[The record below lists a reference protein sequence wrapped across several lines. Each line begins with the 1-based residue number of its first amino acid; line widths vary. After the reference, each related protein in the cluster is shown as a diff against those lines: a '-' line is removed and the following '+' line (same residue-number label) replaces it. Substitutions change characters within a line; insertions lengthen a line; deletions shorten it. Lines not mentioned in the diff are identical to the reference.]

1 MKKAISI
8 LGPTHSGKTEL
19 AIEINKHFPSKIIS
33 VDSVQIYKGANIG
46 SSKPDQEILDNI
58 HHALINTLDLEDDFS
73 VKDFLNEISNESKAC
88 EKDLIFVGGTM
99 MYFYSLFNGIS
110 KLPEKDIKF
119 RKEIEDEAKNKG
131 WKSMHERLKKID
143 PDAAKII
150 KDNDSQ
156 RILRALEVNFLSR
169 ITFSKL
175 KKLKE
180 KSVIEDYEKFSFA
193 IVPRCKKTF
202 KNELK
207 ERFKQ
212 MLELGL
218 VEETK
223 TIMELSSE
231 RRVKVLETVGYKQVV
246 NFINN
251 KISYE
256 EMIELATNA
265 TYQLAKRQITWLKK
279 FNLDKT
285 FFSDDDDKVMKILS
299 IIKN

>member
-19 AIEINKHFPSKIIS
+19 AIEINKQFPSKIIS

-46 SSKPDQEILDNI
+46 SSKPDQEILDSI

-73 VKDFLNEISNESKAC
+73 VKDFLNEISNESKDC
-88 EKDLIFVGGTM
+88 KKDLIFVGGTM

-119 RKEIEDEAKNKG
+119 RKKIENEAKNKG
-131 WKSMHERLKKID
+131 WKSMHEKLKKID
-143 PDAAKII
+143 PDAANTI
-150 KDNDSQ
+150 KDSDSQ

-169 ITFSKL
+169 ITFTKL

-180 KSVIEDYEKFSFA
+180 KSVIENYQKFSFA
-193 IVPRCKKTF
+193 IIPRCKKTF
-202 KNELK
+202 KKQLN
-207 ERFKQ
+207 ERFKK

-223 TIMELSSE
+223 NIMEHSSKTKI
-231 RRVKVLETVGYKQVV
+231 KVLETVGYKQVV
-246 NFINN
+246 DFVKD

-285 FFSDDDDKVMKILS
+285 FFSDEDDKVMKILS

>member
-8 LGPTHSGKTEL
+8 LGPTHSGKSEL
-19 AIEINKHFPSKIIS
+19 AIEISKHFPSKIIS

-46 SSKPDQEILDNI
+46 SNKPDQEILDNI
-58 HHALINTLDLEDDFS
+58 HHALINIIGLEDDFS
-73 VKDFLNEISNESKAC
+73 VKDFLNEISNESMSC

-110 KLPEKDIKF
+110 KLPKKNIKL
-119 RKEIEDEAKNKG
+119 RKKIEDEARNKG
-131 WKSMHERLKKID
+131 WKSMHEQLKKID
-143 PDAAKII
+143 PDAAKTI

-175 KKLKE
+175 KELKE
-180 KSVIEDYEKFSFA
+180 KSVIEDYQKFSFA

-202 KNELK
+202 KNQLK
-207 ERFKQ
+207 ERFKK

-223 TIMELSSE
+223 TLMESSSE
-231 RRVKVLETVGYKQVV
+231 SRIKVLETVGYKQVV
-246 NFINN
+246 DYV
-251 KISYE
+251 KDKTSYD

-285 FFSDDDDKVMKILS
+285 FFSDEDDKVMKILS

>member
-19 AIEINKHFPSKIIS
+19 AIEINKQFPSKIIS

-46 SSKPDQEILDNI
+46 SSKPNQEILDSF
-58 HHALINTLDLEDDFS
+58 HHALINTLNLEDEFS
-73 VKDFLNEISNESKAC
+73 VKDFLNEISNESKGC

-110 KLPEKDIKF
+110 KLPVKDTKL
-119 RKEIEDEAKNKG
+119 RKKIENEAKNKG
-131 WKSMHERLKKID
+131 WKSMHEQLKKID
-143 PDAAKII
+143 PDAANTI
-150 KDNDSQ
+150 KNTDSQ

-180 KSVIEDYEKFSFA
+180 RSVIENYQKFSFA

-202 KNELK
+202 KNQLN
-207 ERFKQ
+207 ERFKK

-223 TIMELSSE
+223 TLMERSSE
-231 RRVKVLETVGYKQVV
+231 SRIKVLETVGYKQVV
-246 NFINN
+246 DFIKN
-251 KISYE
+251 KISHE
-256 EMIELATNA
+256 EMIKLATNA

-285 FFSDDDDKVMKILS
+285 FFSDEDDKVMKILS